1 MKKVSC
7 KVGGRK
13 RVSLATI
20 ILLLGCMMIVGVP
33 VFAAAGADY
42 PSKPILFYALSS
54 PGSGFAHHNSGCCQH
69 AYEGETS

>member
-13 RVSLATI
+13 RVSLVTI
-20 ILLLGCMMIVGVP
+20 ILLWGFMMFVGVP

-42 PSKPILFYALSS
+42 PSKPVLFYALSS
-54 PGSGFAHHNSGCCQH
+54 PGKRF
-69 AYEGETS
+69 